1 MMNFKPPRP
10 VRTPVTQGLAIC
22 CLLVFAAQWL
32 GGPEFDFAA
41 SQRGG
46 LIPAL
51 LLGVQANEALH
62 NWRVATLLTALFL
75 HASWL
80 HLGANMLMLLVVGR
94 PVEWVLGSLWT
105 LVLYILSGIAGGLLQ
120 AFADP
125 TSMIPVIGASGAIAG
140 LFGGYA
146 MLFSREKVASRT
158 LLGVWVSGR
167 LLRVLWIAATWIGL
181 QLLLDFSSG
190 GNSLVAIW
198 AHIGGFLAGLVLTPP
213 MLRAVSARVASP
225 GD

>member
-1 MMNFKPPRP
+1 MNFKPPRP

-32 GGPEFDFAA
+32 GGAEFDFAA
-41 SQRGG
+41 SQHGG

-51 LLGVQANEALH
+51 LLGVQSNEALH
-62 NWRVATLLTALFL
+62 NWRAFALVTSLFL

-80 HLGANMLMLLVVGR
+80 HLGANMLMLLVIGR
-94 PVEWVLGSLWT
+94 PVEWVLGSLWMLALY
-105 LVLYILSGIAGGLLQ
+105 LVSGIAGGLLQ
-120 AFADP
+120 VLVDP
-125 TSMIPVIGASGAIAG
+125 SSMIPIIGASGAIAG

-146 MLFSREKVASRT
+146 MLFSREKVASRRV
-158 LLGVWVSGR
+158 LGLRVSGS
-167 LLRVLWIAATWIGL
+167 LLRMLWIAATWIGL

-198 AHIGGFLAGLVLTPP
+198 AHIGGFIVGLSLAPL
-213 MLRAVSARVASP
+213 MLRAASARVA
-225 GD
+225 GER

>member
-10 VRTPVTQGLAIC
+10 VRTPVTQGLVIS

-32 GGPEFDFAA
+32 GGAEFDFAA
-41 SQRGG
+41 SQHGG

-51 LLGVQANEALH
+51 LLGVQSNEALH
-62 NWRVATLLTALFL
+62 NWRGAALVSSLFL

-80 HLGANMLMLLVVGR
+80 HLGANMLMLIVVGR
-94 PVEWVLGSLWT
+94 PVEWVLGSFRT
-105 LVLYILSGIAGGLLQ
+105 LMLYLLSGIAGGLLQ

-125 TSMIPVIGASGAIAG
+125 SSMIPIIGASGAIAG

-146 MLFSREKVASRT
+146 MLFSREKVASRSV
-158 LLGVWVSGR
+158 LGLRVPGR
-167 LLRVLWIAATWIGL
+167 LLRMLWIAATWIGL

-198 AHIGGFLAGLVLTPP
+198 AHIGGFIVGLLLAPL
-213 MLRAVSARVASP
+213 MMRALSARIA
-225 GD
+225 DDQ